1 MTSPTPRLVTVNEAG
16 EQLGVSRDK
25 LYELMAAGDL
35 AYVSLP
41 PHSKQAGRRIE
52 QSEIDAF
59 IERNRSRTP

>member
-1 MTSPTPRLVTVNEAG
+1 VTVNEAA

-25 LYELMAAGDL
+25 LYELMASGDL

-52 QSEIDAF
+52 QAE
-59 IERNRSRTP
+59 IERFIAANRSKTA